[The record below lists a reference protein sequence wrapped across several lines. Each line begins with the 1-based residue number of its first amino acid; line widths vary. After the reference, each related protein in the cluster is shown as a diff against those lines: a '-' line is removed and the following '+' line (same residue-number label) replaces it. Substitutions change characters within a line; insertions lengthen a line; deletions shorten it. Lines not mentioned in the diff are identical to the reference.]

1 MRVEEAPSFWWQ
13 KPGFAAWALL
23 PLSALWGLVSGWRME
38 MAPSVYVSVPVLCVG
53 NFIAGGAG
61 KTPTAIAV
69 CEAAVKHKFKPGF
82 LSRGHGGRT
91 PGPLLVDPAIHHAA
105 EVGDEPLLL
114 AEVAPT
120 VISVDR
126 PAGAARLIA
135 MGCDLIILDDGFQ
148 NPKLAKDFNLV
159 VVDAGRGIGNGM
171 TLPAGPLRA
180 PLSVQMALADAV
192 IVIGDGAAGDQAI
205 RETARRGKPVYIAR
219 TVPARKSGWKGKRC
233 LAYAGIGDPSKFFAS
248 LREAGAD
255 VVAGHGFPDH
265 HVFTD
270 EEIGELL
277 REEEEENLALVTT
290 STDMARLR
298 HAGALSDE
306 LAARSEVFEIRL
318 EFDDPR
324 TVKLVLDAT
333 QAAAKAHN
341 LKRHVAG

>member
-126 PAGAARLIA
+126 PAGAARLYSEPEGVA
-135 MGCDLIILDDGFQ
+135 HV
-148 NPKLAKDFNLV
+148 LV
-159 VVDAGRGIGNGM
+159 NGVEIG
-171 TLPAGPLRA
+171 LPAVTSANALSRSLTVI
-180 PLSVQMALADAV
+180 LSVS
-192 IVIGDGAAGDQAI
+192 
-205 RETARRGKPVYIAR
+205 RGLSTPRPV
-219 TVPARKSGWKGKRC
+219 
-233 LAYAGIGDPSKFFAS
+233 
-248 LREAGAD
+248 
-255 VVAGHGFPDH
+255 
-265 HVFTD
+265 
-270 EEIGELL
+270 
-277 REEEEENLALVTT
+277 
-290 STDMARLR
+290 
-298 HAGALSDE
+298 
-306 LAARSEVFEIRL
+306 
-318 EFDDPR
+318 
-324 TVKLVLDAT
+324 
-333 QAAAKAHN
+333 
-341 LKRHVAG
+341 